1 MATVTLDKINKVYP
15 NGFHAIHDLDL
26 EIADTEFLVLV
37 GPSGCGK
44 STALRMIAGLEEI
57 SGGEMRIGDN
67 VVNDV
72 EPKDRDIAMVFQ
84 NYALYPHMT
93 VRDNIGFALKLAKTP
108 KAEIDARVEE
118 AARILELTEQLGKRP
133 GQLSGGQRQRVA
145 MGSDRAQPSAFL
157 MDEPLSN
164 LDAKLRADASRDRPP
179 PARPRRHDRVRHPRP
194 GGSHDHGR
202 SRLCPQGRP
211 PPADRHSQNL
221 YDKPDNVFVAAFIGS
236 PSMNLNEGTLAGTN
250 LTLGSHTIELSADVF
265 EKRPGLK
272 EFDGRDIIV
281 GIRPE
286 DLEDASL
293 APEEKKGATIATTC
307 TLTEALGS
315 EIIVHFELDA
325 PRADAGDLD
334 AVDDLGEHAAVGR
347 FDPRQA
353 GDHRQRHGDRD
364 QHRQSALLRSAEPD
378 RHLVVGRRQPAS
390 HRQRIHPD
398 VSGQR

>member
-145 MGSDRAQPSAFL
+145 MGRAIVRRAVRLPHGRAALQPRRQA
-157 MDEPLSN
+157 P
-164 LDAKLRADASRDRPP
+164 RADASRDRPP
-179 PARPRRHDRVRHPRP
+179 PTRPRRHDRVRHPRP

-325 PRADAGDLD
+325 PASMPVTPTRSTT
-334 AVDDLGEHAAVGR
+334 
-347 FDPRQA
+347 
-353 GDHRQRHGDRD
+353 
-364 QHRQSALLRSAEPD
+364 SASTQRSA
-378 RHLVVGRRQPAS
+378 AS
-390 HRQRIHPD
+390 IHEA
-398 VSGQR
+398 R